1 MLMLISVTYVDNPAG
16 EKQLLTFVNEF
27 LTRK

>member
-1 MLMLISVTYVDNPAG
+1 MLMLISVTYVDNLAG
-16 EKQLLTFVNEF
+16 EKQLFTFVNEL

>member
-1 MLMLISVTYVDNPAG
+1 MLMLINVTYVDNLAG
-16 EKQLLTFVNEF
+16 KKQLLTFVNEF